1 MGRGGVAARA
11 RRRRAPC
18 ARRACARAAGDGGA
32 AGDTDADAAGAAAKE
47 GDEAGG
53 DRAAGEAPAPPEGV
67 MTSAA
72 DIPVVALLGL
82 LSLSLSMSALG
93 WTRASF
99 SAGLLVAFLAFR
111 RQQALKQKGDE
122 GSAGE
127 S

>member
-1 MGRGGVAARA
+1 
-11 RRRRAPC
+11 
-18 ARRACARAAGDGGA
+18 
-32 AGDTDADAAGAAAKE
+32 
-47 GDEAGG
+47 
-53 DRAAGEAPAPPEGV
+53 